1 MMVENTLEFCVY
13 TSLCFLKAKSQRDAA
28 NGQGAQCLSSCSN
41 DSPWGFSGGSFYI
54 NIKWII
60 YYFILM

>member
-41 DSPWGFSGGSFYI
+41 DSLWGEF
-54 NIKWII
+54 
-60 YYFILM
+60 L